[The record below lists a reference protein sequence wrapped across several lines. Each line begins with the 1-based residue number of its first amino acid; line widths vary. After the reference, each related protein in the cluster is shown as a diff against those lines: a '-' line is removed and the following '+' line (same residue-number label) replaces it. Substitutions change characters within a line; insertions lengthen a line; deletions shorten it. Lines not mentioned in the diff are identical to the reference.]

1 MSITDKSSPNPAKS
15 ARRAKLLTIL
25 IVGVGLAIGGA
36 FAGRLLIDPNDE
48 RERSG
53 VLMQITSKLGDPA
66 PEFTLTDSDGLAHR
80 VAPGG
85 GTPHVLFFHMGTR

>member
-15 ARRAKLLTIL
+15 AWRAKLPAIL
-25 IVGVGLAIGGA
+25 FVGVVLAIGGA
-36 FAGRLLIDPNDE
+36 FAGWLLTYPNDE

-66 PEFTLTDSDGLAHR
+66 PEFTLTDSEGVAHT
-80 VAPGG
+80 VTPGG
-85 GTPHVLFFHMGTR
+85 GKPTVLVFHMGTR